1 MDNNTNEFVRE
12 LANVC
17 SGFFLEMHNV
27 CEKFLGKRKAS
38 DDDKSKKTNTNAKP
52 KKPAKPVDP
61 NKPKKPPTAFLL
73 YYKQQR
79 DQTMKEYQGIPPT
92 EVTKIIGKLWRG
104 LPESEQRPFLEK
116 ANMEKAKYKLRLEE
130 YMKDHPEAEGN
141 TNAKAAPAKKKPAAK
156 PVETKTASKG
166 ESGDEEEVELKPS
179 KKQKI
184 DSESDSS
191 GNKDSDDEN
200 SDDND
205 KDDDN
210 SEDEISESEKNSDDE
225 EEEEVKADLK
235 RVVKNPK
242 VRASV
247 MRLNCRTYL
256 NKSSNSSSLEK
267 PF

>member
-166 ESGDEEEVELKPS
+166 KNDSANKGLIGGSSSEGESGDEEEVELKPS

-242 VRASV
+242 QLIFA
-247 MRLNCRTYL
+247 
-256 NKSSNSSSLEK
+256 
-267 PF
+267 